1 MSADSGDGDAG
12 DRSPKRPPGD
22 GPGAGGGYPKR
33 SKPARSQGPPG
44 RRGGPPRRGGGRR
57 PGSISLA
64 AIGGNRFEVK
74 HPSCVRETELDYE
87 DGMDLWQAGDPEGA
101 RDALR
106 YALSACRDNL
116 WIHTALGRIA
126 LEEFR
131 DPTLARGHFG
141 YAVELGRRA
150 LPPQFAGVLP
160 VDRPNNRPFYDALD
174 GLIRSLEALGQ
185 GGEARAL
192 RTLKERLSG
201 GRAPGAEGA
210 SGRPDPGM

>member
-1 MSADSGDGDAG
+1 MA
-12 DRSPKRPPGD
+12 RGD
-22 GPGAGGGYPKR
+22 GPGARGRLPKGRRPRR
-33 SKPARSQGPPG
+33 SHGPPG
-44 RRGGPPRRGGGRR
+44 RRGGAPGKGGSGRA
-57 PGSISLA
+57 GSIRLA
-64 AIGGNRFEVK
+64 PIGGNRFELV

-87 DGMDLWQAGDPEGA
+87 DGMELWKAGDPEGA

-126 LEEFR
+126 LEESR

-150 LPPQFAGVLP
+150 LPPRFAGVLP
-160 VDRPNNRPFYDALD
+160 VDRPNNRPFYEALE
-174 GLIRSLEALGQ
+174 GLIRSLEALGA

-192 RTLKERLSG
+192 RSLEERLSG
-201 GRAPGAEGA
+201 GRSTGGGGA
-210 SGRPDPGM
+210 SVRPDPGI

>member
-1 MSADSGDGDAG
+1 M
-12 DRSPKRPPGD
+12 
-22 GPGAGGGYPKR
+22 
-33 SKPARSQGPPG
+33 
-44 RRGGPPRRGGGRR
+44 
-57 PGSISLA
+57 
-64 AIGGNRFEVK
+64 
-74 HPSCVRETELDYE
+74 HPWCVRETELDYE
-87 DGMDLWQAGDPEGA
+87 DGMELWKAGDPEGA

-131 DPTLARGHFG
+131 DPTLARGHFD

-160 VDRPNNRPFYDALD
+160 VDRPNNRPFYEALN

-192 RTLKERLSG
+192 RTLKDRISG
-201 GRAPGAEGA
+201 GRATGAGGA